1 MNAPQASAK
10 NASEATSEVNASD
23 TAPAVP
29 ITEAE
34 RREVEDFLYLEA
46 RLADE
51 SRYTEWEA
59 LAEGDMFY
67 WISRG
72 DGDFDRN
79 REVSIT
85 ADNRSRL
92 ANRIKQLNTG
102 VRHAQVPPSPMRRM
116 VSNVEITR
124 MAEPSGPSRDTH
136 VPNEPD
142 VPTGADT
149 RCLHVACNFV
159 LYELRI
165 QSTHAMQVWPGRMEF
180 HLRRRPQG
188 FGMFYKR
195 VMLVNGNEPLP
206 SIAFIL

>member
-1 MNAPQASAK
+1 MSALD
-10 NASEATSEVNASD
+10 AGARHGSEPIGAVDASD
-23 TAPAVP
+23 VAAAAP

-34 RREVEDFLYLEA
+34 RRGVEDFLYLEA

-72 DGDFDRN
+72 EGEFDRS

-116 VSNVEITR
+116 VSNIEITR
-124 MAEPSGPSRDTH
+124 LAEPLGPSGDRH
-136 VPNEPD
+136 LPNDPG
-142 VPTGADT
+142 VPTGAGT
-149 RCLHVACNFV
+149 RCFRVACNFV
-159 LYELRI
+159 LYELRV
-165 QSTHAMQVWPGRMEF
+165 QSTHALQVWPGRMEF